1 MKAAIEFD
9 ILTCLV
15 VFPTY
20 ASNNVLLIYELQYF
34 S

>member
-9 ILTCLV
+9 ILTYIV

-20 ASNNVLLIYELQYF
+20 ASNNVLIIYELQCF